1 MLGQINIKIEAKDKR
16 AAEAVLSDI
25 GLSMSDAVRA
35 FLKKVIAT
43 DGIPFDL
50 RRSSKP
56 NAMTLQAMKDIESD
70 KGLTKLKGK
79 TGANMVAELLD
90 D

>member
-1 MLGQINIKIEAKDKR
+1 MLEQINIKIEAKDKR

-50 RRSSKP
+50 HRSSNP
-56 NAMTLQAMKDIESD
+56 NAMTLQAMKDIETGV
-70 KGLTKLKGK
+70 GLTKLKGK
-79 TGANMVAELLD
+79 TGADMVKELLD